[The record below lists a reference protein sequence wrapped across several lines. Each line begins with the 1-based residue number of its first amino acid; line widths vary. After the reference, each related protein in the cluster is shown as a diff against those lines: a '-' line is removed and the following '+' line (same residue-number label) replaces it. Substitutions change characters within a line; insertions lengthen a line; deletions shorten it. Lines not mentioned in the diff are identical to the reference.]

1 MMKLSCKDVDP
12 STSCNFEATGDSVGE
27 VAGKMM
33 SHVKSDHADKMKGM
47 SESDMMNMMKSKV
60 HE

>member
-1 MMKLSCKDVDP
+1 MMKLSCKDIDP
-12 STSCNFEATGDSVGE
+12 TSMCDFEATGNTAKE

-33 SHVKSDHADKMKGM
+33 AHVKSDHAEHVKGM
-47 SESDMMNMMKSKV
+47 SDAEIMKMLEEKV